1 MASSTGEIALSL
13 LDRFGFRPLETLR
26 IVAPLGIRFWDPAR
40 GVPVTD
46 GLTVTVRPE
55 GSRRPGRAAARTLS
69 GIYAVHHF
77 PGLRAMEYPSDD
89 VALGS
94 PLQARPFVVEVV
106 DNQRRFL
113 PATLRVVAPWPGV
126 FPVAD
131 VTREPHGFH
140 LFSAPTRPTTLAL
153 AAVRALLEERVDAVT
168 RRPAAHAVLAVQVQ
182 GLPAVQPTWHGVADA
197 EGSVA
202 VLFPYPTF
210 TGSAPTGSPLLAPPA
225 DRRQR
230 WRVSITV
237 LSSPPALHVP
247 EGSRQPDL
255 GSIFGQAQ
263 TVVWPSLIGGTAPVA
278 EYQAELVFGEEL
290 VLRTG
295 ENSALVIGPGGSPP

>member
-1 MASSTGEIALSL
+1 MRCGCGFSPWGNWSPMASPTGEVALSL

-46 GLTVTVRPE
+46 GLTVIVRPE

-69 GIYAVHHF
+69 GIYAVHHL

-131 VTREPHGFH
+131 VTQEPHGFH
-140 LFSAPTRPTTLAL
+140 LFSASTRSPGAPRRTASS
-153 AAVRALLEERVDAVT
+153 RCRCRVC
-168 RRPAAHAVLAVQVQ
+168 RR
-182 GLPAVQPTWHGVADA
+182 
-197 EGSVA
+197 
-202 VLFPYPTF
+202 
-210 TGSAPTGSPLLAPPA
+210 
-225 DRRQR
+225 
-230 WRVSITV
+230 
-237 LSSPPALHVP
+237 SSRP
-247 EGSRQPDL
+247 
-255 GSIFGQAQ
+255 
-263 TVVWPSLIGGTAPVA
+263 GTA
-278 EYQAELVFGEEL
+278 
-290 VLRTG
+290 
-295 ENSALVIGPGGSPP
+295 SPTKKAAWPCSFPIPPTPA